1 MRRRIS
7 RISAWLALMLPATA
21 PTTFAQ
27 LWTSP
32 TIPPEVRDR
41 WCRDVGAPIGSP
53 PLPPSPYKVGSNEL
67 PFCSLQ
73 RRDITPPEL
82 LEHPDPV
89 YTGSVPEN
97 YAPAVVL
104 GVFVGTGGQPLSI
117 RVGRSAGYGLD
128 EAALEEVKKWR
139 WRPATKDGQPVA
151 VQTTVQVKFRLVQ
164 SSAKP

>member
-1 MRRRIS
+1 M
-7 RISAWLALMLPATA
+7 
-21 PTTFAQ
+21 
-27 LWTSP
+27 
-32 TIPPEVRDR
+32 
-41 WCRDVGAPIGSP
+41 
-53 PLPPSPYKVGSNEL
+53 
-67 PFCSLQ
+67 
-73 RRDITPPEL
+73 
-82 LEHPDPV
+82 